1 MLQSA
6 KIKAKMVQLIYNI
19 KKKVEMSIPQ
29 KRGQ

>member
-19 KKKVEMSIPQ
+19 KKKVEITVSDLN
-29 KRGQ
+29 